1 MLQSEGL
8 SSNIRINAKIKINIV
23 IAVVFPVVIYG
34 CEIWTITKAEHWRTD
49 AFELWVWR
57 RLLRVPWTARRSNQS
72 ILKEINPEYSLEG
85 LVLKLQYF
93 GHLMWR
99 ANLLEKYLMLG
110 KVEGKKRRG
119 QQRMWWL
126 DCITDSMHTLLL
138 FFSHPIA
145 SDSLWSH
152 ALQHARPLCPS
163 SLKVC
168 PSSCPLHWWCHLAI
182 SSSDILFSVFPQSFP
197 ASWTFPV
204 SRLFTSDEQNTAVS
218 TSASV
223 LPMSIHGWFPL
234 RLTDLISLLSKGLLG
249 VFSSTTV
256 WRHQFFSTP
265 PSLQSNSYNCTW
277 PLGRT

>member
-1 MLQSEGL
+1 M
-8 SSNIRINAKIKINIV
+8 
-23 IAVVFPVVIYG
+23 YG
-34 CEIWTITKAEHWRTD
+34 CEIWTIKKAEHWID
-49 AFELWVWR
+49 AFELWGWR
-57 RLLRVPWTARRSNQS
+57 RLLRVPWAARRSNQS
-72 ILKEINPEYSLEG
+72 ILKEINPEYSLER

-99 ANLLEKYLMLG
+99 ANSLEKYLMLG
-110 KVEGKKRRG
+110 KVEGKRIRG
-119 QQRMWWL
+119 QQRMRWL

-182 SSSDILFSVFPQSFP
+182 SSSDTLFSICPQSFL
-197 ASWTFPV
+197 ASGTFPM
-204 SRLFTSDEQNTAVS
+204 SWLLTSDDQNNG
-218 TSASV
+218 TSASASV
-223 LPMSIHGWFPL
+223 PPKSIQDWFPIN
-234 RLTDLISLLSKGLLG
+234 LTGLIFLLSKELLG

-256 WRHQFFSTP
+256 WRYQFFGVL
-265 PSLQSNSYNCTW
+265 PSLLSSSHNHMWS
-277 PLGRT
+277 LGRP